1 MRQIGT
7 LPSETQARIFV
18 DYILTQDIR
27 ANVESDGEAWALWVF
42 DEDRVS
48 QAKAEL
54 DTFRENPNAEKYA
67 QAQAKAEALRNR
79 EIQQYREA
87 KKKIVRASD
96 TWNQS
101 YLQRCPV
108 TITLIVMSVFVAMAT
123 TYPDDPLNFGTK
135 LEPARSWLSFAPLTA
150 GPRPDTFYV
159 PHKTF
164 EAIFHGE
171 VWRLFTPMFLHF
183 GPLHLLFNMMWLQDL
198 GGVIEVRRGRWK
210 YLALVLLIAGISN
223 TAQDIVSGPS
233 FGGMSGVVFGL
244 FGYIW
249 MQSRFVPNAGFY
261 MPPNIVMLMLIWM
274 AICYSGV
281 MGGIANTAHTAGLIV
296 GMVAGY
302 APKLWRDLS
311 R

>member
-7 LPSETQARIFV
+7 LPTETQARKFT
-18 DYILTQDIR
+18 DYILTQAIR
-27 ANVESDGEAWALWVF
+27 AKVEADGDAWAVWVF
-42 DEDRVS
+42 DEDRIPK
-48 QAKAEL
+48 AKAEL
-54 DTFRENPNAEKYA
+54 ESFRENPDAGKYA
-67 QAQAKAEALRNR
+67 QAQSAAEALRER
-79 EIQQYREA
+79 EIKQHREA

-108 TITLIVMSVFVAMAT
+108 TIMLIVMSVVAVMAT
-123 TYPDDPLNFGTK
+123 TNPDKPFDFGHRA
-135 LEPARSWLSFAPLTA
+135 EPGLTWLSLAPLYQ
-150 GPRPDTFYV
+150 GDEPGSVRWSG
-159 PHKTF
+159 KTF

-183 GPLHLLFNMMWLQDL
+183 GPLHLLFNMMWLRDL

-210 YLALVLLIAGISN
+210 YLTLVLGIAGISN
-223 TAQDIVSGPS
+223 LAQGIMSGPY

-249 MQSRFVPNAGFY
+249 MQSRYAPNSGFY

-281 MGGIANTAHTAGLIV
+281 VGGIANTAHTAGLIV
-296 GMVAGY
+296 GMVTGY
-302 APKLWRDLS
+302 APKLWHDLS